1 MSQESFVQRH
11 SAEWTAF
18 EASLTRVS
26 VPVRFRRNTVMQA
39 TQDTD
44 FPQQYRRICHQLS
57 LARRRRYSNDI
68 IDRLNRMALRGH
80 TLLYQRPPGS
90 IQRLAQ
96 YVLWEIP
103 RAVRREWR
111 LVGLAHLLFY
121 GAGLAVF
128 MAVQADPDL
137 VYTLMDPMQVADLES
152 MYDPASER
160 HSVQRSSDSDLFMFG
175 FYIRNNVG
183 ISFRTFA
190 GGSLLGLGSL
200 FFLLFNGL
208 YMGAVFGHLH
218 HIGYGGPLYS
228 FVVGHG
234 SFELT
239 AIVLSA
245 AAGLRLGISWL
256 APGNRSRSQAFLHAA
271 KKATPIMYGFFAMLI
286 VAAFIE
292 AFWSSKAMVPNSVK
306 YGVGAMLWILVYGW
320 LGFGGSQQGS
330 GAVRHSG
337 ERQGVSDAA

>member
-1 MSQESFVQRH
+1 MSQEHFVRRH
-11 SAEWTAF
+11 SKEWSAF
-18 EASLTRVS
+18 EASLERVAL
-26 VPVRFRRNTVMQA
+26 PLRLRRAKVLQV

-44 FPQQYRRICHQLS
+44 FPQQYRRICQQLS

-90 IQRLAQ
+90 IQRLGQ
-96 YVLWEIP
+96 YVLWEVP

-111 LVGLAHLLFY
+111 LVSMAHLLFY
-121 GAGLAVF
+121 GAALALFLAIQV
-128 MAVQADPDL
+128 DPDL
-137 VYTLMDPMQVADLES
+137 VYTLMDPTQVVGLED
-152 MYDPASER
+152 MYNPASSR
-160 HSVQRSSDSDLFMFG
+160 HTVQRSSDSDLMMFG

-190 GGSLLGLGSL
+190 GGALLGLGSL

-218 HIGYGGPLYS
+218 HIGSGGPLYS
-228 FVVGHG
+228 FVIGHG

-256 APGNRSRSQAFLHAA
+256 APGNRSRSQAFLLAA
-271 KKATPIMYGFFAMLI
+271 KRATPILYGFFAMLV

-292 AFWSSKAMVPNSVK
+292 AFWSSKAVVPNSVK
-306 YGVGAMLWILVYGW
+306 YGVGACLWVLVYGW
-320 LGFGGSQQGS
+320 LGFGGSSQGS
-330 GAVRHSG
+330 
-337 ERQGVSDAA
+337 RQGASSAP